1 MRIIRPVQALCADRR
16 QVTMGVDPLQWIV
29 PALPP
34 GWTVRNFHFF
44 VDWSV
49 TPLSVGRDI
58 WLTRLLLPD
67 LGTACEQL
75 ADGDVMAAFVQ
86 SNASE
91 ELLALAKLCDRHG
104 LAAVGVVLPEVP
116 SAAVNDHTPVWLV
129 TVQKDQDLVIRRCSL
144 AELRQQIRQHSGG
157 AVHVGAKGLTYG
169 TSAVECYLSRSDSA
183 YPGDADAV
191 LVDPN
196 DNARFVVEFKKHTV
210 SAPIGEHLASRYYPV
225 PDGRKYQR
233 LYALVSTLQQRTPAV
248 GFSVL
253 YYSTRSPSIRLQV
266 IKNVTPQSLVV
277 SHDTGDLGTSAA
289 AYVVAQQIVRA
300 IGVVA

>member
-34 GWTVRNFHFF
+34 GWSVRSFHFF
-44 VDWSV
+44 VDWSM
-49 TPLSVGRDI
+49 TPLSVGTEI
-58 WLTRLLLPD
+58 WLTRLLVPD
-67 LGTACEQL
+67 PGTACDQL
-75 ADGDVMAAFVQ
+75 AESDVMAAFVQ
-86 SNASE
+86 SGASE
-91 ELLALAKLCDRHG
+91 ELLALARLCDRYGHV
-104 LAAVGVVLPEVP
+104 AIGVVLPEVP
-116 SAAVNDHTPVWLV
+116 SAAVSDQTPVWLV
-129 TVQKDQDLVIRRCSL
+129 TVQNGQDLVIRRCGL
-144 AELRQQIRQHSGG
+144 AELRQQIRQNSGG
-157 AVHVGAKGLTYG
+157 PVHVGAKGLTYG

-191 LVDPN
+191 LVDAN
-196 DNARFVVEFKKHTV
+196 DNARFVIEFKKHTV
-210 SAPIGEHLASRYYPV
+210 NAPIGDHLASRYYPV

-233 LYALVSTLQQRTPAV
+233 LYALVSTLQRRTPAV

-266 IKNVTPQSLVV
+266 INNVTPQSLVV
-277 SHDTGDLGTSAA
+277 SHDTGDLSTSASVP
-289 AYVVAQQIVRA
+289 VVAQQVVRA